1 MERGGGH
8 MVFIGIAIF
17 ILGLD
22 LFIKHQIEQGKGTSE
37 QGIKLQKKVFRDKII
52 IDNCHNY
59 GAVLN
64 IGEKNPKMIKRI
76 SLIIAGGILVA
87 FARALVKKESA
98 WYCFGMALL
107 VGGSASN
114 VYDRIKRGYVVDYF
128 HFRVKWKKLRQMVFN
143 LADMFI
149 IAGAIIAMVEK
160 IKE

>member
-1 MERGGGH
+1 

-17 ILGLD
+17 ILVLD
-22 LFIKHQIEQGKGTSE
+22 LSIKHWIEQGKGTSE
-37 QGIKLQKKVFRDKII
+37 QAVKLQKTVFRDKII
-52 IDNCHNY
+52 LDKAHNY

-64 IGEKNPKMIKRI
+64 IGEGNPKMIKRI
-76 SLIIAGGILVA
+76 SLIIAGGIFAV
-87 FARALVKKESA
+87 FARALAKKESA
-98 WYCFGMALL
+98 WYCLGMALL
-107 VGGSASN
+107 LGGSASN

-149 IAGAIIAMVEK
+149 IAGAVIAMMEK